1 MRGSELVRIYGPGVF
16 ELPLSEAQSI
26 VARRYGRILS
36 PDEDPGPDLP
46 SIEELTIEPPGPDRS
61 PAELSAIMR
70 HSMGLADAPPRQP
83 DTDRPDVSAIRQEL
97 GL

>member
-1 MRGSELVRIYGPGVF
+1 LTSPGLASEPGHPGSDPR
-16 ELPLSEAQSI
+16 LS
-26 VARRYGRILS
+26 
-36 PDEDPGPDLP
+36 

-70 HSMGLADAPPRQP
+70 HSIGEIDMPAELRRQRDAEAP
-83 DTDRPDVSAIRQEL
+83 DTTALREEL

>member
-1 MRGSELVRIYGPGVF
+1 MTSHPVG
-16 ELPLSEAQSI
+16 
-26 VARRYGRILS
+26 
-36 PDEDPGPDLP
+36 DPGYPGSDPRLP
-46 SIEELTIEPPGPDRS
+46 GIEELTIEPPGPGRS

-70 HSMGLADAPPRQP
+70 HSMGLADAPPRRP